1 MSFTSTIKSCLT
13 EKYWSIQGRASR
25 AEFWGFTLFT
35 LAGMVLLALFTG
47 TWRMKPLFSLW
58 LDPSYGFYLLRM
70 VGSLV
75 ELALFV
81 PSITVTIRRFHD
93 IGLSGWWY
101 LGIILPSAYITGQ
114 FADGEILGPLFGL
127 IALASIALRKGT
139 YRGEKYGPAPED
151 QAPKP
156 ARDYDR
162 SGHKR
167 LWIGLRPLTARLGLA
182 AIGLIGLLDVAIAHL
197 STPTPQPDPF
207 FDPDRQ
213 QVMLRDAG
221 RNGHWGDHD
230 DALWAFSFAKSVNVE
245 PTVDYKRVTLVTA
258 EDVEQ
263 THKRGY
269 AALSTELRPDQ
280 PAPKDSTLKL
290 LVTLPEFGQLAGAFS
305 DHPKTALEISLPSQH
320 RRYDGTPDWGTVPS
334 FTDEFEK
341 LTKFNCAND
350 RVIALGIT
358 QLREMSG
365 TEAQAALDAFR
376 DRGPRYETR
385 DGCIGKAAARGTSYA
400 VTDDTGDPAGF
411 GTCESYR
418 KAARYGT
425 CRFTFW
431 LPQER
436 VIEYRFSEEFL
447 PMLRDI
453 DAQAREI
460 LAQAT
465 VAHASKNI
473 DLPTPQSAQGQ

>member
-1 MSFTSTIKSCLT
+1 MHFQSLIKSCLT
-13 EKYWSIQGRASR
+13 EKFWSIQGRASR
-25 AEFWGFTLFT
+25 SEFWIFMAFCT
-35 LAGMVLLALFTG
+35 AVMVILVLFTG
-47 TWRMKPLFSLW
+47 TWRMKPLISLW
-58 LDPSYGFYLLRM
+58 LDPSYGFYLLRT
-70 VGSLV
+70 VGSLI

-81 PSITVTIRRFHD
+81 PATTVTIRRFHD

-101 LGIILPSAYITGQ
+101 LGILVPSAYMTAR

-127 IALASIALRKGT
+127 VAITSVALRKGT
-139 YRGEKYGPAPED
+139 YRGEKYGPAPK
-151 QAPKP
+151 APDP
-156 ARDYDR
+156 DEARQFDR

-197 STPTPQPDPF
+197 YTPAPQPEPY
-207 FDPDRQ
+207 FDPNRQ

-230 DALWAFSFAKSVNVE
+230 DALWAFSFPKAANVH
-245 PTVDYKRVTLVTA
+245 PTVDYKRVTLVSA
-258 EDVEQ
+258 EDVEK
-263 THKRGY
+263 THKQGY
-269 AALSTELRPDQ
+269 AVLSTELRPKQ
-280 PAPKDSTLKL
+280 PAPGDSTLKL
-290 LVTLPEFGQLAGAFS
+290 LVTLPEFSPLAGAFT

-320 RRYDGTPDWGTVPS
+320 RLYDGTPDWGSTPS

-341 LTKFNCAND
+341 LTRFNCEAD
-350 RVIALGIT
+350 RVIAPGIT
-358 QLREMSG
+358 RLKEMSAAS
-365 TEAQAALDAFR
+365 AQAALEAFR

-385 DGCIGKAAARGTSYA
+385 QGCIGKAAARGASYA
-400 VTDDTGDPAGF
+400 VTDGTGNPAGF

-418 KAARYGT
+418 KAEDFGT

-436 VIEYRFSEEFL
+436 VITYRFSEEFL

-453 DAQAREI
+453 DAQARDA

-473 DLPTPQSAQGQ
+473 DLPTRQSAHGQ

>member
-1 MSFTSTIKSCLT
+1 MSLKSTVKSCLT

-25 AEFWGFTLFT
+25 CEFWGFTLFT
-35 LAGMVLLALFTG
+35 VAVMVLLALFTG
-47 TWRMKPLFSLW
+47 SWRMKPLFGLW
-58 LDPSYGFYLLRM
+58 LDPSYGFYLLRT
-70 VGSLV
+70 VGSLI

-81 PSITVTIRRFHD
+81 PAITVTIRRFHD

-101 LGIILPSAYITGQ
+101 LGIILASVYMTAQ
-114 FADGEILGPLFGL
+114 FSDGEILGPLFGL
-127 IALASIALRKGT
+127 IALTSVALRKGT
-139 YRGEKYGPAPED
+139 YRGEKYGPAPTD
-151 QAPKP
+151 QAPKS

-167 LWIGLRPLTARLGLA
+167 LWIGLRPLTARMGLA
-182 AIGLIGLLDVAIAHL
+182 AIGLVGLLDVAIAHL
-197 STPTPQPDPF
+197 YTPAPQPEPF
-207 FDPDRQ
+207 FDPDRK

-230 DALWAFSFAKSVNVE
+230 DALWAFSFPKSVNVE

-258 EDVEQ
+258 EDVAQ

-269 AALSTELRPDQ
+269 AVLSTELRPKQ
-280 PAPKDSTLKL
+280 PAPNDSTLKL
-290 LVTLPEFGQLAGAFS
+290 LVTLPEFEPLAGAFT

-320 RRYDGTPDWGTVPS
+320 RLYDGTPDWGSTPS

-341 LTKFNCAND
+341 LTRFNCETD
-350 RVIALGIT
+350 RVIAPGIT
-358 QLREMSG
+358 RLREMSAAS
-365 TEAQAALDAFR
+365 AQAALAAFR

-385 DGCIGKAAARGTSYA
+385 EGCIGKAAARGASYA
-400 VTDDTGDPAGF
+400 ITDETGTPTGF

-418 KAARYGT
+418 KAAQYGT
-425 CRFTFW
+425 CRFQFW

-436 VIEYRFSEEFL
+436 VITYRFSEEFL

-453 DAQAREI
+453 DAHARKV

-473 DLPTPQSAQGQ
+473 AVPSPQSAPGQ